1 MKPQLILLLTRDR
14 SFDREISE
22 ALLGR
27 RAIVLITRSVRDA
40 LQLVCRRGWELD
52 LAVMDL
58 DDGSYGMTLL
68 SAVHTCYQHLPI
80 LVTTSKAQKNVTVV
94 AYANGARTCLDRPIH
109 ASVLANA
116 IANLNKPPQPLIAA

>member
-1 MKPQLILLLTRDR
+1 MKPRLILLFTRDR
-14 SFDREISE
+14 SFDREVSK
-22 ALLGR
+22 ALLGGS
-27 RAIVLITRSVRDA
+27 AIVLIARSVRDA
-40 LQLVCRRGWELD
+40 LQIVCRRGWELD

-58 DDGSYGMTLL
+58 DDGSCGMTLL

-80 LVTTSKAQKNVTVV
+80 LVTTSKGQKDVTVV

-116 IANLNKPPQPLIAA
+116 IANLNKPAQPLIAA